1 MTQLHKWSRMFM
13 RNGGSGQVVR
23 RALRLHS
30 DTARDYLV
38 AYAREEVMVACVLA
52 LGHPRFTESQRCGK
66 TCKRT
71 GRDIEKAQQL
81 QAVSPLQLW
90 LVSKAEKQLVVLS
103 HSALRGQK
111 TTVTLPAPDLC
122 LSSG

>member
-1 MTQLHKWSRMFM
+1 M
-13 RNGGSGQVVR
+13 
-23 RALRLHS
+23 HS

-71 GRDIEKAQQL
+71 GRDVEKAP
-81 QAVSPLQLW
+81 AVASS
-90 LVSKAEKQLVVLS
+90 VSTAALAEKQLVVFS

-122 LSSG
+122 LSSGQAVCSSQMTSRPVTPQP